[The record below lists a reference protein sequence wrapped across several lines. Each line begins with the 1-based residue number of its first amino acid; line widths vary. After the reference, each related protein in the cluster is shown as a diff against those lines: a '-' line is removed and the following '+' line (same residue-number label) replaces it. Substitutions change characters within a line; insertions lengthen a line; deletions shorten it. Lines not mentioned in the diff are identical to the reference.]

1 MGENTCKNIYEQGLT
16 CRICNSY
23 NSATTNKP
31 RQPYEKWVKHLNRH
45 FFKEDIQLTSKHMTG
60 YSVSLIIQFS
70 SVAVMSDSLQPHESQ
85 HNRPPLSI
93 TNFWSSLRLTS
104 IESVMPSSHL
114 ILSSPFPSPPSL
126 PGSESFPMS

>member
-45 FFKEDIQLTSKHMTG
+45 FFKEDIKGPNKHMKKWSAT
-60 YSVSLIIQFS
+60 
-70 SVAVMSDSLQPHESQ
+70 SDQENYMVTMRYHFTP
-85 HNRPPLSI
+85 
-93 TNFWSSLRLTS
+93 T
-104 IESVMPSSHL
+104 
-114 ILSSPFPSPPSL
+114 
-126 PGSESFPMS
+126 